1 MVPRKILWLLVLL
14 DGDDNY
20 ILFGFAVTT
29 ILLSLVTRLTIVA
42 IGAKVQNS
50 CILGLGLVIAQIDK
64 Y

>member
-29 ILLSLVTRLTIVA
+29 ILLSLVTWLTVVA
-42 IGAKVQNS
+42 NI
-50 CILGLGLVIAQIDK
+50 
-64 Y
+64 